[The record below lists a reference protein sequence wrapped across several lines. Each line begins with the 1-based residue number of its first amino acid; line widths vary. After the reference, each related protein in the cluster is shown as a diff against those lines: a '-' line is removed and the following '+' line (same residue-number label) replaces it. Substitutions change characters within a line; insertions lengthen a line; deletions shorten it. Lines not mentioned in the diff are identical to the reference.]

1 LVNYSPENVEKI
13 YFVYAV
19 NVSEE
24 RLSESEERLSE
35 SEERLSE
42 SEERLSES
50 EERLTDSIETRDILQ
65 DAVDAT
71 RKN

>member
-1 LVNYSPENVEKI
+1 
-13 YFVYAV
+13 VYAV
-19 NVSEE
+19 NV
-24 RLSESEERLSE
+24 SEERLSE

>member
-42 SEERLSES
+42 SEERL
-50 EERLTDSIETRDILQ
+50 TDSIETRDILQ